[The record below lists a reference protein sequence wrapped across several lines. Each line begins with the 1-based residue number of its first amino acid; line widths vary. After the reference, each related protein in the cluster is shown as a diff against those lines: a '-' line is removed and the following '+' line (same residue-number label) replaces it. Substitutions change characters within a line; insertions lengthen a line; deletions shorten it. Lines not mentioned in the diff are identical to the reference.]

1 LIGFFWVAT
10 GSLLVVE
17 GWAVAVGFL
26 VKSRTTG
33 VTFVGLILGNLGR
46 TGFLILGEM
55 EMVGRILLMD
65 ETGWIAVFSSVGKV
79 GSSIIRPK
87 PGELSS
93 L

>member
-1 LIGFFWVAT
+1 VAT
-10 GSLLVVE
+10 GSLLVIA
-17 GWAVAVGFL
+17 GWAAAVGFL
-26 VKSRTTG
+26 AKSRTTG
-33 VTFVGLILGNLGR
+33 VTLGGLILGNLGR

-55 EMVGRILLMD
+55 EMVGRILPMA

-79 GSSIIRPK
+79 GSSIMRPK